1 MSDANAAI
9 RLAPAMA
16 FVYQGR
22 GDVYFHI
29 GKFDLA
35 IADYTKAYA
44 QKDHFAVNIFSRG
57 RLRHAEAV
65 RECHYGFLSCPGGRP
80 GHDRPFGSGRS
91 RMQNVACWRMPSGI
105 CCFVWN
111 ETRPTLPHARSSRR
125 PVWSFRHSRSVQRSS
140 RRRNSSTMPELHCS
154 AKPCRCNRRNWPL
167 GGAAPTR
174 DRRRGPGKASEGG
187 DVSSLISGQDRRIW
201 MNSSK
206 IRGWNA
212 TANKLGSLPKQT
224 RRQTRA
230 STSSIDIRKNIS
242 ARKKAP
248 TCSGLGIAS
257 TAHGKAGCYRM

>member
-1 MSDANAAI
+1 MTN
-9 RLAPAMA
+9 
-16 FVYQGR
+16 
-22 GDVYFHI
+22 
-29 GKFDLA
+29 
-35 IADYTKAYA
+35 
-44 QKDHFAVNIFSRG
+44 
-57 RLRHAEAV
+57 
-65 RECHYGFLSCPGGRP
+65 
-80 GHDRPFGSGRS
+80 FGSGRS

-111 ETRPTLPHARSSRR
+111 ETRPTLPHARSSRK

-154 AKPCRCNRRNWPL
+154 AKPCRCTAAVRPL

-174 DRRRGPGKASEGG
+174 DRRRGPGKASE
-187 DVSSLISGQDRRIW
+187 VRRQFADLWARSPDLDEFIK
-201 MNSSK
+201 NQ
-206 IRGWNA
+206 GWNA

-248 TCSGLGIAS
+248 TCSGLESHRRRTARPGAIGCSRCKRRVARFDRKERISDAYKAYVQELAS
-257 TAHGKAGCYRM
+257 GKPVAKGESSSSRNSSESARQRNSWCKDRSMTSLYLQMMRRQPRA